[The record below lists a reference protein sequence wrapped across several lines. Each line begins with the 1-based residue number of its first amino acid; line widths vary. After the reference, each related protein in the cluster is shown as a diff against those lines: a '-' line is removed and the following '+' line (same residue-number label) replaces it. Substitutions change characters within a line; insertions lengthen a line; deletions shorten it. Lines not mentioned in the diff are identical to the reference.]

1 MLWRL
6 EEVFG
11 SAGSMQLW
19 VLALWGWSVE
29 VISPVSWT
37 WESLQLSITPSQSAE
52 HRQRVLLSLVAGGLQ
67 VMVPVAEPC
76 LWLLPGLW
84 ARGRSSGNNWELGG
98 FFFFFGFNFFYD
110 PGQKSLF
117 LGPFLLGL
125 QFLSA
130 LPVSKKVGIFSTSNY
145 CTGDKCVVS
154 TSPLLCYCLW
164 IIVCECTFPL
174 PAWDLSG
181 HGGCLTYL
189 KYI

>member
-67 VMVPVAEPC
+67 VMVPIAEPC

-98 FFFFFGFNFFYD
+98 FFFFLALTSFMTLGKSHCFWGLFFLDYNFWVPFQF
-110 PGQKSLF
+110 QKKLEF
-117 LGPFLLGL
+117 
-125 QFLSA
+125 
-130 LPVSKKVGIFSTSNY
+130 
-145 CTGDKCVVS
+145 
-154 TSPLLCYCLW
+154 SPLLIIALETSVLCLHLPCCA
-164 IIVCECTFPL
+164 IVCELLSVNARFPCQLGTFQGMEAVL
-174 PAWDLSG
+174 L
-181 HGGCLTYL
+181 
-189 KYI
+189 I